1 MSKSRSLISICIC
14 ILLILSYFPKFI
26 LGFQLDSYSLS
37 TNKSSYYIYEYIEI
51 NAEWELYYDV
61 ENEVSFIQI
70 QIYDDPHDLIWNSY
84 NYSDT
89 GFHSETWNIY
99 IPDIDLD
106 LINDSTQ
113 LYVKFYFFFDDKV
126 KMVSE
131 FKKTVNITILNSE
144 LSCELI
150 GFKNSIIF
158 GETTNFSV
166 IFYETGNNS
175 VLINQ
180 TVFLKVK
187 YNDTWIF
194 SREFVTEIKGEIDV
208 NLSSIYELNIGENEL
223 NFIINDSII
232 YEPIQFSYAITVNR
246 IPIIVNIIQYEED
259 ELISEVSIKLRYYYH
274 FKGDVL
280 SLSNTTIFIRIF
292 QNNSL
297 KKEYYNRTNLNGT
310 LLTRIIYNSL
320 YLNSN
325 LSEFNIQ
332 FIFNGTKYLEN
343 RTTNFLI
350 KRDDLDQTEKLN
362 SSSIQIISFSGFI
375 TSIMIFSVIIIN
387 KKRSKEKSLADLYV
401 KA

>member
-1 MSKSRSLISICIC
+1 MSKSRSLISICVC

-26 LGFQLDSYSLS
+26 LGFHLDSCSLS

-99 IPDIDLD
+99 IPDIDLN

-310 LLTRIIYNSL
+310 LLTKIIYNSL
-320 YLNSN
+320 YLNSK
-325 LSEFNIQ
+325 LSDFNIQ
-332 FIFNGTKYLEN
+332 FIFNGTIYLEN
-343 RTTNFLI
+343 STTNFLI
-350 KRDDLDQTEKLN
+350 KMDDLDQAEKLN
-362 SSSIQIISFSGFI
+362 STSIQIISFSGFI
-375 TSIMIFSVIIIN
+375 TSMMIFSVIIIN
-387 KKRSKEKSLADLYV
+387 KNRSKEKSLSDLYV